1 MLNRYVLEIKN
12 GKLDIKLYVYGCSKE
27 QVAVKIASNEDIDTV
42 ALLNDKKTY
51 IRLVLSN

>member
-42 ALLNDKKTY
+42 TLLNDKKTY
-51 IRLVLSN
+51 TRLILSN